1 MAIYLVTGG
10 AGFIGSNIVE
20 ELVQRGERVR
30 VLDNFSTGRRDNV
43 APFISHIE
51 LVEGDLLDLA
61 TVRQAVEGVDYVLHQ
76 AALPSVQRS
85 VEDPLTTHTNN
96 TTGTLNLLLAARDA
110 GAKRLVFASSSSVY
124 GDTPTLPKEES
135 MLPRPKSPYAASKLT
150 GEHYCRIFTEVY
162 GLETVC
168 LRYFNVFGPRQ
179 DPSSQYAAVI
189 PLFITAMLQGRPP
202 TIYGDGLQSRDFTY
216 VADVVQANLS
226 AAIAPGIAG
235 QVFNIACGRSHTLLD
250 LISLLNDI
258 LNTTIAPVHA
268 APRAGDVRH
277 SLADITAAREA
288 FGYRPLVSF
297 EEGLRRT
304 VVWYKN
310 RANFL

>member
-1 MAIYLVTGG
+1 MTLYLVTGG

-30 VLDNFSTGRRDNV
+30 ILDNFSTGRRDNL
-43 APFISHIE
+43 APFMERIE

-61 TVRQAVEGVDYVLHQ
+61 TVRQATEGVDYVLHQ

-110 GAKRLVFASSSSVY
+110 GVKRLVFASSSSVY

-150 GEHYCRIFTEVY
+150 GEHYCRVFTEVY

-179 DPSSQYAAVI
+179 DPTSQYAAVI
-189 PLFITAMLQGRPP
+189 PLFITAMLQGRSP
-202 TIYGDGLQSRDFTY
+202 TVYGDGLQSRDFTY
-216 VADVVQANLS
+216 VADVVQANLL
-226 AAIAPGIAG
+226 AATAPGIAG
-235 QVFNIACGRSHTLLD
+235 QVFNIACGMSHTLLD
-250 LISLLNDI
+250 LISLLNGI
-258 LNTTIAPVHA
+258 LDTAITPVYA
-268 APRAGDVRH
+268 APRPGDVRH
-277 SLADITAAREA
+277 SLADITAAQRA

-304 VVWYKN
+304 VLWYKN
-310 RANFL
+310 GANLL